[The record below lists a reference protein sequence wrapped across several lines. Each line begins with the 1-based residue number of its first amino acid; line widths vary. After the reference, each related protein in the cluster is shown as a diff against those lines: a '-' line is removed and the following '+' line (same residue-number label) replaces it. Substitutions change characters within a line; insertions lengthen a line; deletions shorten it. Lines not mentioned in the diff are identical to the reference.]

1 MLSASYFAT
10 ACAMT
15 DTLSMYQATVPVLQ
29 RALRTLKS
37 LLEKGEAHAQ
47 AQGYDP
53 NVLLQSRL
61 YPDMLPLLRQV
72 QLATDT
78 SKFAPARLTGNE
90 SPRFEDVETSFA
102 ELQARLDR
110 VIEYVGSFEPAQFEG
125 SEARSVT
132 LASRGGERQFD
143 GRGYLL
149 GFVLPN
155 LFFHVSTA
163 YAILRHNGVPLGKL
177 DYLGA
182 R

>member
-1 MLSASYFAT
+1 
-10 ACAMT
+10 MT
-15 DTLSMYQATVPVLQ
+15 DTLSMYQASVPVLQ

-37 LLEKGEAHAQ
+37 LLEKAQAHAQ
-47 AQGYDP
+47 AQGYEP
-53 NVLLQSRL
+53 TVLLQSRL

-78 SKFAPARLTGNE
+78 AKFAPARLSGTE
-90 SPRFEDVETSFA
+90 SPRFDDVETSFD
-102 ELQARLDR
+102 ELYARLDR
-110 VIEYVGSFEPAQFEG
+110 VIEYVGGFQPGQFEG
-125 SEARSVT
+125 SEARTVT
-132 LASRGGERQFD
+132 LPSRNGNDRQFD

>member
-1 MLSASYFAT
+1 
-10 ACAMT
+10 MT
-15 DTLSMYQATVPVLQ
+15 DTLSMYQASVPVLQ
-29 RALRTLKS
+29 RALRNLKS
-37 LLEKGEAHAQ
+37 LLEKAEAHAQ

-53 NVLLQSRL
+53 AVLLQARL

-78 SKFAPARLTGNE
+78 SKFAPARLTGND
-90 SPRFEDVETSFA
+90 SPRFDDVETSFA
-102 ELQARLDR
+102 ELYARLDK
-110 VIEYVGSFEPAQFEG
+110 VIDYVGGFEPAAFEG
-125 SEARSVT
+125 SESRTVT
-132 LASRGGERQFD
+132 LPSRNGNDRQFD
-143 GRGYLL
+143 GRSYLL

-155 LFFHVSTA
+155 VFFHVSTA